1 MRDVLSVNGSEPETP
16 IASEEALVLAA
27 KNGDGQ
33 AFELLFKDLRQ
44 KVLAVAMRY
53 TPTRHDAEDV
63 LQVSF
68 QKAFVHLHTFKG
80 QSSFCTWLTRIAINE
95 SLMLRR
101 RSRGQLEISIDEES
115 LDGERFSSSVNISD
129 SYPDPEAAYLRR
141 EAARHLHIAINR
153 LRPNQ
158 RRVIVLRELKECSTK
173 ETARRLGVSVN
184 ATKANLFRG
193 RTKLRQV
200 LKRRAKRLP

>member
-1 MRDVLSVNGSEPETP
+1 MRDVLLVACSEPETP

-53 TPTRHDAEDV
+53 TPTRDDAEDV

-95 SLMLRR
+95 SLMLLR
-101 RSRGQLEISIDEES
+101 RSRGQSEVSIDEEFIN
-115 LDGERFSSSVNISD
+115 GELSSSFNITD

-173 ETARRLGVSVN
+173 ETAQRLGVSVN